1 MKKKVFTVGA
11 AVFLLLA
18 CLPALLP
25 AGALPRLGEW
35 LRALSLSGGRGN
47 AAAWAVVL
55 GLTALPALGLLWRPR
70 CKWDWLLPLTAA
82 EIFAGLYLLVNPSL
96 VSNEF
101 PAGGA
106 IALAAAGTISATV
119 LAWAILR
126 WLRGVENSRSP
137 GQTLERLLKWSAV
150 LIGWLAAWSKGA
162 AALEKIRTVAGGNT
176 ASGAVLWPTNAAI
189 ILLAVAD
196 YIPTLLGCAMLLWS
210 GKLARL
216 LETEPFGEETV
227 LLAEKISRGCGRVA
241 AASLLVCVGGNLA
254 QMLFLPALHSTHFSV
269 SFPLLTVLLAAAL
282 DLLCRYLRRAKEVS
296 DDNES
301 II

>member
-1 MKKKVFTVGA
+1 MKNKILPAGTAG
-11 AVFLLLA
+11 FLILA

-35 LRALSLSGGRGN
+35 LRALSLSGGQGN
-47 AAAWAVVL
+47 AAAWAAVL
-55 GLTALPALGLLWRPR
+55 GLSILPALGLLWRPR
-70 CKWDWLLPLTAA
+70 CRWDWLLPLAAA

-96 VSNEF
+96 VSDQF
-101 PAGGA
+101 PAGDF

-119 LAWAILR
+119 LAWAVLR
-126 WLRGVENSRSP
+126 WLARMEDSPSP
-137 GQTLERLLKWSAV
+137 GRTLERLLKWSAV
-150 LIGWLAAWSKGA
+150 VIGWLAAWSEGA
-162 AALEKIRTVAGGNT
+162 AALEKIHTVAAGNT
-176 ASGAVLWPTNAAI
+176 DPAVVLWPTNAAV
-189 ILLAVAD
+189 ILLAMAD
-196 YIPTLLGCAMLLWS
+196 YVPTLLGCAMLLWG

-216 LETEPFGEETV
+216 LEADPFGEETV
-227 LLAEKISRGCGRVA
+227 ALAEKVSRSCGRAA

-254 QMLFLPALHSTHFSV
+254 QMLLLPVLRNMDFSV
-269 SFPLLTVLLAAAL
+269 TFPLLTVLLAMAL

>member
-1 MKKKVFTVGA
+1 MKKLLPAGTAG
-11 AVFLLLA
+11 FLALA

-25 AGALPRLGEW
+25 AGTLPKLGEW
-35 LRALSLSGGRGN
+35 LRGLSLSGSRGN

-70 CKWDWLLPLTAA
+70 RGWDWLLPLAAA
-82 EIFAGLYLLVNPSL
+82 EIFAGLYLLVNPTL
-96 VSNEF
+96 VSNQF
-101 PAGGA
+101 PAGDF

-126 WLRGVENSRSP
+126 WMSGMENSGSL

-150 LIGWLAAWSKGA
+150 LIGFLAAWGEGA
-162 AALEKIRTVAGGNT
+162 AALERLRAVAGGNT
-176 ASGAVLWPTNAAI
+176 APDAALWPTDTAI
-189 ILLAVAD
+189 ILLAAAD
-196 YIPTLLGCAMLLWS
+196 YIPVVLGCALLLWG

-216 LETEPFGEETV
+216 LESEPFGGETV
-227 LLAEKISRGCGRVA
+227 ALAEKVSRSCGRVA

-254 QMLFLPALHSTHFSV
+254 QMLLLPVLRNADLSV

-282 DLLCRYLRRAKEVS
+282 NLLCRYLRRAKAVS

>member
-1 MKKKVFTVGA
+1 MKNKILPVGTA
-11 AVFLLLA
+11 GFLILA

-25 AGALPRLGEW
+25 AGTLPLLGEW
-35 LRALSLSGGRGN
+35 LRVLSLSGGWGN

-70 CKWDWLLPLTAA
+70 CKWDWLLPLAAA

-101 PAGGA
+101 PAGDA
-106 IALAAAGTISATV
+106 VALAAAGTISATV

-126 WLRGVENSRSP
+126 WLAGVENSRSP

-150 LIGWLAAWSKGA
+150 LIGWLAAWSEGA
-162 AALEKIRTVAGGNT
+162 AALEKIRAVAEGNT
-176 ASGAVLWPTNAAI
+176 APGAVLWPTDAAI
-189 ILLAVAD
+189 ILLAIAD
-196 YIPTLLGCAMLLWS
+196 YIPTLLGCAILLWS

-216 LETEPFGEETV
+216 LEAEPFGEETV
-227 LLAEKISRGCGRVA
+227 LLAEKVSRGCGRVA

-254 QMLFLPALHSTHFSV
+254 QMLLLSVLRSAHFSV
-269 SFPLLTVLLAAAL
+269 SFPLLTVLLATAL
-282 DLLCRYLRRAKEVS
+282 ELLCRYLRRAKEVS